1 MAISV
6 NATVTTEEGFEV
18 TNLYGWVDTY
28 VLQSNWANMSYY
40 KSKQDFIGGKSPLNV
55 ASLPS
60 RVATNIDNTAYWGTT
75 FNESIHDTCIA
86 AIEEVTGADT
96 CTIDMTEPT
105 VA

>member
-40 KSKQDFIGGKSPLNV
+40 KSKQDFIDGKSPLNV

-86 AIEEVTGADT
+86 AIEEVTGCLLYTSPSPRDS
-96 CTIDMTEPT
+96 
-105 VA
+105 

>member
-40 KSKQDFIGGKSPLNV
+40 KSKQDFIDGKSPLNV

-60 RVATNIDNTAYWGTT
+60 RVAT
-75 FNESIHDTCIA
+75 TCLLYTSPSPRDGLLSRMPSSA
-86 AIEEVTGADT
+86 
-96 CTIDMTEPT
+96 
-105 VA
+105 